1 MSLSLGMKAEIR
13 SLIFVAGETIPLFW
27 PMRSF
32 IHHNPLQ
39 GLEKLSFKD
48 AIAEGERL
56 FHGKGF
62 LHRNTYQTYYNE
74 EKISAQSLSEFVE
87 LFLSKHEPITG
98 ARVYLPATMILQR
111 FCAVRICLSLIS

>member
-13 SLIFVAGETIPLFW
+13 TLIFVAGEPIPLFW

-39 GLEKLSFKD
+39 GLEKLSFED
-48 AIAEGERL
+48 AIAEGEKL

-62 LHRNTYQTYYNE
+62 LHRNSYQTYYNE
-74 EKISAQSLSEFVE
+74 KKISHQSLSGLIEK
-87 LFLSKHEPITG
+87 FLSQHEPITD
-98 ARVYLPATMILQR
+98 VDMHN
-111 FCAVRICLSLIS
+111 

>member
-13 SLIFVAGETIPLFW
+13 SLIFVAGEPIPLFW

-39 GLEKLSFKD
+39 GLEKLSFED

-74 EKISAQSLSEFVE
+74 EKISHF
-87 LFLSKHEPITG
+87 PIKE
-98 ARVYLPATMILQR
+98 MIYHPSFQT
-111 FCAVRICLSLIS
+111 CIKV

>member
-13 SLIFVAGETIPLFW
+13 TLIFVAGEPIPLFW

-39 GLEKLSFKD
+39 GLEKLSFED
-48 AIAEGERL
+48 AIAEGEKL

-62 LHRNTYQTYYNE
+62 LHRNAYQTYYNE
-74 EKISAQSLSEFVE
+74 MRNEVLHKVIRTDCRYRYAQLV
-87 LFLSKHEPITG
+87 
-98 ARVYLPATMILQR
+98 
-111 FCAVRICLSLIS
+111 AVAAD

>member
-13 SLIFVAGETIPLFW
+13 TLIFVAGEPIPLFW

-39 GLEKLSFKD
+39 GLEKLSFED
-48 AIAEGERL
+48 AIAEGQRL

-62 LHRNTYQTYYNE
+62 LHRNAYQTYYNE
-74 EKISAQSLSEFVE
+74 GKISQQSLSGLIEK
-87 LFLSKHEPITG
+87 FLGQYEPIADIDMHNWLLTLLTKVEVS
-98 ARVYLPATMILQR
+98 AHHRWW
-111 FCAVRICLSLIS
+111 